1 MKLSKTKQK
10 LLDETYNTVIQVC
23 LLESP
28 LEELAPLLAEDVM
41 NFGAGKKERTQ
52 TKEAFLKQI
61 KNQKELA
68 KGIKM
73 DFAFTPVLRKI
84 MNEGNGAIYTDDI
97 VNAVWVNQIKNE
109 LKFRLSFVFEYSEE
123 GWLLVHSHTSTPDPQ
138 RADDEVWPV
147 EELKKRTAFLEKS
160 LEEKI
165 AELSLKNREL
175 EIEAA
180 LERVRARTMAMHKS
194 EELAETALV
203 LYEQFSVLGNI
214 PDRMSIGIFK
224 EDTKEIELWSTDQ
237 FGSQLN
243 QKFTGS
249 WEKSANMT
257 KMYEAWKAD
266 NDSFVVDLSGQKL
279 KTWLNFIREEMKL
292 YVDDSHMKGRRV
304 QQAAFFSHGMLLFT
318 TNEPVAEKIMQL
330 LIRFAGVFSQ
340 TYTRFLDLQKAEAQ
354 TRESQIEAAMERIRS
369 RAIAMRTSNELLE
382 VALEIRIQTDL
393 LGQQD
398 LELSV
403 VHLYEK
409 DAEYFESL
417 AAMRTPGSEGEI
429 TTHKMKFPVD
439 ATPEIQEMMKNY
451 WAGLSQYTIEL
462 NLKQREAWQKV
473 LETTV
478 PDLFDQRLQFDEDE
492 IAAEKK
498 EYWNFTDFSGGSLL
512 TVTYSPPT
520 TETKELFRRAADVFD
535 LAYKR
540 FKDLQ
545 KAEAQTREAQIEGA
559 LERVRSKTMAMH
571 NSEDLEDI
579 VISLFDEVLNLGL
592 DKSIRC
598 GIGILEGHEGMET
611 RSVNSNSDG
620 TVELRV
626 GMLNMTIHPMLV
638 GLKKAWKNGSTGYSY
653 DYTGK
658 DVRKYYEALN
668 NEPEYPFNANLETL
682 PEREFH
688 RSFFFSSGIV
698 FTFSEAPI
706 SEESSK
712 VLARFAAVFGQ
723 TYRRFLDLQQ
733 AEAQA
738 KEAIKQASLDRVR
751 GEIASMRSTED
762 LQRITPLV
770 FNELTSLGV
779 PFFRCGV
786 FIIHEKEKKL
796 EVYLSAPDG
805 HSLGVL
811 HLPFN
816 VNTLTQNAVENWTK
830 NKVYHQHWNKE
841 DFEKW
846 TQSMLAKGQIQDVAT
861 YQDATAPP
869 DSLDLHFIPF
879 TQGMLYVG
887 NTKQLQEGDIDL
899 VRSLAEAFA
908 IAYARYEDFT
918 KLEKAK
924 RSVETTLSELKT
936 TQNQLVQSEKM
947 ASLGELTAG
956 IAHEI
961 KNPLNFVNNFS
972 EVNKELLVELNEEI
986 QKGNFDEVKALAKDV
1001 TDNEEKIIF
1010 HGKRA
1015 DAIVKGML
1023 QHSRS
1028 SSGVKEP
1035 TDINALADEYLRLAY
1050 HGLRAKDK
1058 SFNAKFETVFD
1069 GKLVKVNVIPQDI
1082 GRVVL
1087 NLITNAFYAVN
1098 ERKKLD
1104 QKEYEPTVTVTTKKE
1119 ADKVFVSVTDNGNGI
1134 PKKVIDK
1141 IFQPFFTT
1149 KPTGEG
1155 TGLGLSMSYDI
1166 VKAHGGELKV
1176 ETNEGEGSQFI
1187 IILPV

>member
-10 LLDETYNTVIQVC
+10 LLDEAYNTLIQVC
-23 LLESP
+23 LFDSP
-28 LEELAPLLAEDVM
+28 LEEMAPLLAED
-41 NFGAGKKERTQ
+41 FGAGKKELTQ
-52 TKEAFLKQI
+52 TKTAFLKQI

-68 KGIKM
+68 EGLKM

-97 VNAVWVNQIKNE
+97 VNTVWVNKVKNE
-109 LKFRLSFVFEYSEE
+109 LKFRLSFIFEYRE
-123 GWLLVHSHTSTPDPQ
+123 GKWLLVHSHTSTPDPQ
-138 RADDEVWPV
+138 RTDDEVWPV

-175 EIEAA
+175 EIETA
-180 LERVRARTMAMHKS
+180 LEKVRSRTMAMQKS
-194 EELAETALV
+194 EEL
-203 LYEQFSVLGNI
+203 
-214 PDRMSIGIFK
+214 K
-224 EDTKEIELWSTDQ
+224 EVIKIVYQ
-237 FGSQLN
+237 QLTHLKIN
-243 QKFTGS
+243 LNHSG
-249 WEKSANMT
+249 
-257 KMYEAWKAD
+257 
-266 NDSFVVDLSGQKL
+266 FVVDYTPRGDWHFWIADEQDIPSKITHPYFESVWANQFNEAKEKGADFFA
-279 KTWLNFIREEMKL
+279 TNLNFKEKNKFYNELLSLIPGLPKASKDFYLSCPGLAASTVLLDNVGLYIENFEGIAYTDEENNILM
-292 YVDDSHMKGRRV
+292 
-304 QQAAFFSHGMLLFT
+304 
-318 TNEPVAEKIMQL
+318 
-330 LIRFAGVFSQ
+330 RFGKVFQQ
-340 TYTRFLDLQKAEAQ
+340 TYTRFLDLKKAEAQ
-354 TRESQIEAAMERIRS
+354 A
-369 RAIAMRTSNELLE
+369 
-382 VALEIRIQTDL
+382 
-393 LGQQD
+393 
-398 LELSV
+398 
-403 VHLYEK
+403 K
-409 DAEYFESL
+409 
-417 AAMRTPGSEGEI
+417 
-429 TTHKMKFPVD
+429 
-439 ATPEIQEMMKNY
+439 
-451 WAGLSQYTIEL
+451 
-462 NLKQREAWQKV
+462 
-473 LETTV
+473 
-478 PDLFDQRLQFDEDE
+478 
-492 IAAEKK
+492 
-498 EYWNFTDFSGGSLL
+498 
-512 TVTYSPPT
+512 
-520 TETKELFRRAADVFD
+520 
-535 LAYKR
+535 
-540 FKDLQ
+540 
-545 KAEAQTREAQIEGA
+545 EAQIEGA
-559 LERVRSKTMAMH
+559 LERVRSTTMAMH
-571 NSEDLEDI
+571 YSEDLEDI
-579 VISLFDEVLNLGL
+579 VVSLFDEVLNLGL

-626 GMLNMTIHPMLV
+626 GMLNMNIHPMLV
-638 GLKKAWKNGSTGYSY
+638 GLKKAWKNGSKGYSY
-653 DYTGK
+653 EYTGK

-688 RSFFFSSGIV
+688 RSFFFSSGII

-723 TYRRFLDLQQ
+723 TYRRFLDLQK
-733 AEAQA
+733 AEAQT
-738 KEAIKQASLDRVR
+738 KEAQIEAALERVRAKSMAMHKSEELPETSQVLFEQFALLGNMPDRISIGIFREEEKLIELWATDQIGSQIDHKYSGPLDEATTMAKIHKAWKEGKDSMVVDLSGQKLKAWVRYIKEDMKMHIDDSHIKGRRVQQAAFFSKGMLLCTTNEPVSDEIMRLLIRFAKVFDQTYTRFLDLQLAEERAKDAIKEASLDRVR
-751 GEIASMRSTED
+751 GEIASMRSTDD

-816 VNTLTQNAVENWTK
+816 VNPLTQNAVANWKK
-830 NKVYHQHWNKE
+830 NEVYHQHWNKE
-841 DFEKW
+841 DFEEW

-861 YQDATAPP
+861 YQDAAVPP

-887 NTKQLQEGDIDL
+887 NTKQLQEGDINL

-924 RSVETTLSELKT
+924 ESIETTLTDLKQ
-936 TQNQLVQSEKM
+936 TQQQLVQSEKM

-961 KNPLNFVNNFS
+961 QNPLNFVNNFS
-972 EVNKELLVELNEEI
+972 EVSSELIEEMNEEI
-986 QKGNFDEVKALAKDV
+986 EKGDMEEAKAIAVDIKQNL
-1001 TDNEEKIIF
+1001 EKINH

-1015 DAIVKGML
+1015 DGIVKGML
-1023 QHSRS
+1023 QHSRT
-1028 SSGVKEP
+1028 SSGTKEP

-1058 SFNAKFETVFD
+1058 SFNATLETHYD
-1069 GKLVKVNVIPQDI
+1069 ENIEKVNVIPQDI
-1082 GRVVL
+1082 GRVIL

-1098 ERKKLD
+1098 ERKKLE
-1104 QKEYEPTVTVTTKKE
+1104 QKGYEPTVTVTTKKE
-1119 ADKVFVSVTDNGNGI
+1119 GDKVFVSVKDNGNGI
-1134 PKKVIDK
+1134 PKKVLDK

-1149 KPTGEG
+1149 KPTGQG

-1176 ETNEGEGSQFI
+1176 NTDQNKGAKFTI
-1187 IILPV
+1187 VLPM